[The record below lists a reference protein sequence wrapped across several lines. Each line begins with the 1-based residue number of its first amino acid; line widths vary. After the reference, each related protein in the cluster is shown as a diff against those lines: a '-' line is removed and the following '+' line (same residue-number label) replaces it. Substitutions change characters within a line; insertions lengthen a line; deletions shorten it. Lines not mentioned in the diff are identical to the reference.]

1 MADGE
6 MNMCILDTINA
17 KRDEVRRLAS
27 RYNGRSVYVFGS
39 CARREESPESDID
52 FLVDFGPGATLFGMS
67 DLKDGLQ
74 MLFNRSV
81 DLITEK
87 SLKRDSFGDRVRAE
101 RIAI

>member
-6 MNMCILDTINA
+6 MNMCMLDTINA

-39 CARREESPESDID
+39 CARREENPESDID
-52 FLVDFGPGATLFGMS
+52 FLVDFAPGATLFGMS